1 MVMNHSLPTNFR
13 SRYQAKNMN
22 FPIRWS
28 TTVLFAAFAT
38 LTFADPVKI
47 IFDTDMGNDVDDAL
61 ALAMLHSL
69 QSRGESEL
77 LAVTIT
83 KNHEDVAPYVDAL
96 NHFYGRGDIPIGI
109 TDGEVTPEK
118 SSFTPIIHEQEG
130 GNPIYPRSIDVGDLL
145 PAAVD
150 LLRETLANQK
160 DQSVVIIQVG
170 FSTNL
175 AALMQTGPD
184 TYSPLAGMDLI
195 RRKVSHISIMAG
207 AFTNIN
213 GSPHLEY
220 NIVNDIASA
229 QQVANDWPT
238 PVIWSGFEIGLAI
251 RYPAISIE
259 NDFDYVDRHPVA
271 ESYQL
276 YIPTPH
282 ERPTWDLTSVLWAVR
297 KNRDYFGLSAQ
308 GKVEILANGET
319 LFNERPDG
327 LHQYLTIND
336 AMIEGVREL
345 IAALVSEPP

>member
-1 MVMNHSLPTNFR
+1 MNPL
-13 SRYQAKNMN
+13 
-22 FPIRWS
+22 IRWS
-28 TTVLFAAFAT
+28 TVVLLAVFAT
-38 LTFADPVKI
+38 VTFADPVKI

-83 KNHEDVAPYVDAL
+83 KDHEDVAPYIDAL

-109 TDGEVTPEK
+109 TDSEVTPEQ
-118 SSFTPIIHEQEG
+118 SRFTPIIHEQQG
-130 GNPIYPRSIDVGDLL
+130 GNPIYPRSIIVGD
-145 PAAVD
+145 PVPSAVD
-150 LLRETLANQK
+150 LLRQTLAGQE

-175 AALMQTGPD
+175 AELMQTGPD
-184 TYSPLAGMDLI
+184 RHSPLAGMDLI
-195 RRKVSHISIMAG
+195 RQKVSHISIMAG
-207 AFTNIN
+207 AFTEIN
-213 GSPHLEY
+213 GAPHLEY

-229 QQVANDWPT
+229 QQLADEWPT

-259 NDFDYVDRHPVA
+259 NDFDYVDRHPIA

-308 GKVEILANGET
+308 GKVEVLANGET
-319 LFNERPDG
+319 VFSENPDG
-327 LHQYLTIND
+327 LHQYLTVND
-336 AMIEGVREL
+336 AMIEAAREL
-345 IAALVSEPP
+345 LAALVSEPP